1 MLISCT
7 LSCGAGR
14 HLVIRRF
21 ACTAPLCSKP
31 LAPKSFAF
39 VRPARPANQGVATLT
54 KASLLLQTPCT
65 ASPCKSKICTQAERL
80 RAAPL
85 RLHSFA
91 LQNPPRSGVG
101 FVRSQAQPTAVQLP
115 AQQSCATAANR
126 RFASKQP
133 FDLQASQKRSFC
145 AQAPRC
151 KSTICKRSNPTRRL
165 HSFAVQGYGFVS
177 KGLTGTLFLAQLRF
191 TELRLNKS

>member
-1 MLISCT
+1 MTSQVLQNLRFCT
-7 LSCGAGR
+7 HSFALQN
-14 HLVIRRF
+14 RRF
-21 ACTAPLCSKP
+21 CTQP
-31 LAPKSFAF
+31 
-39 VRPARPANQGVATLT
+39 VT

-133 FDLQASQKRSFC
+133 FDLQATAERSC
-145 AQAPRC
+145 ARPRS
-151 KSTICKRSNPTRRL
+151 KTRAIL
-165 HSFAVQGYGFVS
+165 YKTVGFVYPEL
-177 KGLTGTLFLAQLRF
+177 KLF
-191 TELRLNKS
+191 

>member
-1 MLISCT
+1 MTQIVTSQVLQNLRFCT
-7 LSCGAGR
+7 HSFALQN
-14 HLVIRRF
+14 RRF
-21 ACTAPLCSKP
+21 CTQP
-31 LAPKSFAF
+31 
-39 VRPARPANQGVATLT
+39 VT

-133 FDLQASQKRSFC
+133 FDLQQTLRVYKQTAYSRQFRPFGPTARRS
-145 AQAPRC
+145 AL
-151 KSTICKRSNPTRRL
+151 SL
-165 HSFAVQGYGFVS
+165 
-177 KGLTGTLFLAQLRF
+177 
-191 TELRLNKS
+191 